1 MPGGINVLTP
11 SLEDYLEEI
20 YRFSQELG
28 FIRITDVANKLNVSL
43 PSVNKAVKILSE
55 KGFLEYIP
63 YKNID
68 LTDKGAKLGKFLVD
82 RNQML
87 QKFLQ
92 VIGSKSDKEDEAEA
106 IEHYLSKETV
116 NAMTLVVKFFKENPD
131 IQKKLLKFQQ
141 KVRNQQ
147 AQNSPDNI

>member
-1 MPGGINVLTP
+1 MLTP

-20 YRFSQELG
+20 YRFSVELG
-28 FIRITDVANKLNVSL
+28 FIRITDVANKLDVSL
-43 PSVNKAVKILSE
+43 PSVNKAVKVLSE
-55 KGFLEYIP
+55 KGYLDYIP

-87 QKFLQ
+87 QSFLK
-92 VIGSKSDKEDEAEA
+92 VIGSKADKEEEAEA

-116 NAMTLVVKFFKENPD
+116 NAMTMVVAFFEKNPD
-131 IQKKLLKFQQ
+131 IQQRLIDYEQEM
-141 KVRNQQ
+141 RNPKP
-147 AQNSPDNI
+147 SPDNI

>member
-1 MPGGINVLTP
+1 MLTP

-20 YRFSQELG
+20 YRFSTELG
-28 FIRITDVANKLNVSL
+28 FIRITDVANKLDVSL
-43 PSVNKAVKILSE
+43 PSVNKAVKVLSE
-55 KGFLEYIP
+55 KGYLEYIP

-87 QKFLQ
+87 QAFLK
-92 VIGSKSDKEDEAEA
+92 VIGSKADKEDEAEA

-116 NAMTLVVKFFKENPD
+116 NAMTMVVEFFDRNPD
-131 IQKKLLKFQQ
+131 IQNKLIDFQQ
-141 KVRNQQ
+141 KTGKH
-147 AQNSPDNI
+147 D

>member
-1 MPGGINVLTP
+1 MLTP

-43 PSVNKAVKILSE
+43 PSVNKAVKVLSE
-55 KGFLEYIP
+55 KGYLDYIP

-68 LTDKGAKLGKFLVD
+68 LTDKGAKLGEFLVK

-87 QKFLQ
+87 QNFLE
-92 VIGSKSDKEDEAEA
+92 VIGSKVDKEAEA
-106 IEHYLSKETV
+106 EAMEHYLSKETV
-116 NAMTLVVKFFKENPD
+116 NAMTMVVNFFNENHEIQDKLIEFQRETRKSQQSSDSND
-131 IQKKLLKFQQ
+131 I
-141 KVRNQQ
+141 
-147 AQNSPDNI
+147 

>member
-1 MPGGINVLTP
+1 MLTP

-20 YRFSQELG
+20 YRFSIELG
-28 FIRITDVANKLNVSL
+28 FIRITDVANKLDVSL
-43 PSVNKAVKILSE
+43 PSVNKAVKLLSE
-55 KGFLEYIP
+55 KGYLDYIP

-87 QKFLQ
+87 QKFLK
-92 VIGSKSDKEDEAEA
+92 VIGSKADSEDEAEA

-116 NAMTLVVKFFKENPD
+116 KAMTMVVEFFEINPD
-131 IQKKLLKFQQ
+131 LQKKLMNFQQ
-141 KVRNQQ
+141 EIRKRDITCQ
-147 AQNSPDNI
+147 